1 MMSKRGIQWLSAS
14 ADDPEACREHWAA
27 DPRAPYALSA
37 GRYFDVVSVAQR
49 VGLET
54 FEQLTRHNMP
64 MGPVMMDRS
73 ARRIGFFLPSGQ
85 RERFA
90 RMVVNET
97 SDALS
102 YRYLDEGSVIVAPGP
117 MPLSTDRHAWLRAP
131 ARRPE
136 ATPARVAALAAMLV
150 ATSALLDR
158 AEQYERERVDLEAM
172 PVDPQAQLDLVS
184 PEAAHEL

>member
-27 DPRAPYALSA
+27 DPRAPYPLSA

-64 MGPVMMDRS
+64 MGPVVMDRS
-73 ARRIGFFLPSGQ
+73 ARRTGFFLPSGQ

-90 RMVVNET
+90 RMVLNET
-97 SDALS
+97 TDALS

-117 MPLSTDRHAWLRAP
+117 MPLSADRYAWLRAP
-131 ARRPE
+131 TRRPE

-150 ATSALLDR
+150 ATSALVDR
-158 AEQYERERVDLEAM
+158 AEQYERERVDLEATLRE
-172 PVDPQAQLDLVS
+172 PQGQLDALL
-184 PEAAHEL
+184 PEVAHER